1 VVPPLPSLIA
11 TAKALKSFAL
21 SLMPSCHGKSRNASI
36 SFAKKTTTTGFI
48 TRRARAHGFEPF
60 PAIQKMS
67 TETMESVTES
77 EDIEP
82 IASDE
87 TPNGDEV
94 SEETLSETCARY
106 LLGIEALQVSH
117 LSSCFFLFFLVEFVV
132 QVFLAR
138 AR

>member
-1 VVPPLPSLIA
+1 LPSLIA

-36 SFAKKTTTTGFI
+36 SFANKTTTGFI
-48 TRRARAHGFEPF
+48 THTRERAHGMFKPF

-67 TETMESVTES
+67 TMESVTES

-82 IASDE
+82 VASNE

-117 LSSCFFLFFLVEFVV
+117 LSSSFFLSFLVEFVV